1 MRDKYMFGPLTQKP
15 RSRAIELRMQPCL
28 QYRRLRTKN
37 STKVS
42 NNQFDRRTYIICTKT
57 GEVKL
62 PSYGLLNETSELR
75 ILERNF

>member
-28 QYRRLRTKN
+28 QYRRLRTKKA
-37 STKVS
+37 KVS
-42 NNQFDRRTYIICTKT
+42 NNQIDCRAYSTKT

>member
-1 MRDKYMFGPLTQKP
+1 MRDKYTFGPPTQKP